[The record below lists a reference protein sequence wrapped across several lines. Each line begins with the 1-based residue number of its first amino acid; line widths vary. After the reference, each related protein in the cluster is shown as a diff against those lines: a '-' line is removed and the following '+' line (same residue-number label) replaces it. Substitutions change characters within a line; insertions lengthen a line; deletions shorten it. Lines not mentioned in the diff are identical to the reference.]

1 MASINKTKLA
11 DRVIEELKRMITN
24 GELSEGDKL
33 PNQNEFAAQLGV
45 SRTVLREAMHTLT
58 ILGVVEQRPKIG
70 TVIVTSAPL
79 IYTEHI
85 NAPLM
90 EDPHATIELI
100 DARRVIEV
108 GSVELAAR
116 HASDEQLK
124 EMGKLIQ
131 QMHLLLEAGD
141 TDGYSQVNMA
151 FHLLIAESSGNRF
164 MGHLLATIR
173 GFMERWTLESLSV
186 LPGLFGRSMEA
197 HRQIYRAI
205 IKHDPV
211 AAGEA
216 MRRHLDDFKT
226 SVEEYYGRKAE
237 KKTLAAGK

>member
-1 MASINKTKLA
+1 MASINKKKLA
-11 DRVIEELKRMITN
+11 DRVIEEIKRMITG
-24 GELSEGDKL
+24 GELSAGDKL

-45 SRTVLREAMHTLT
+45 SRTVLREALHTLA

-90 EDPHATIELI
+90 ADPNATMELI
-100 DARRVIEV
+100 DARQVIEV

-116 HASDEQLK
+116 HATDEQLQ

-131 QMHLLLEAGD
+131 QMNLLLEAGD

-186 LPGLFGRSMEA
+186 LPGLFGRSTEA

-205 IKHDPV
+205 IKHDPA

-216 MRRHLDDFKT
+216 MRRHLEDFKT
-226 SVEEYYGRKAE
+226 SVEDYYRQKSE
-237 KKTLAAGK
+237 KGAAAAGK